1 MDKRSALTRS
11 LLDFNFIPTLNIYMA
26 NKQIIST
33 KNAPSAIGAYSQAVR
48 TGNTVYISGQIPL
61 DPSTMEVVEGGFEAE
76 ARRVFENLKGVAEA
90 SGGSLNDVVRA
101 TIYMLDL
108 ANFAMVNEI
117 MAEYFDEPYPARA
130 AIGVAQLPKGVA
142 IEMDAILELRATQ
155 PTHE

>member
-1 MDKRSALTRS
+1 
-11 LLDFNFIPTLNIYMA
+11 MA

-33 KNAPSAIGAYSQAVR
+33 DKAPSAIGAYSQAVR

-61 DPSTMEVVEGGFEAE
+61 DPATMEVVEGGFEAE

-108 ANFAMVNEI
+108 AHFAKVNEI

-130 AIGVAQLPKGVA
+130 AVGVAQLPKGVA
-142 IEMDAILELRATQ
+142 IEMDAILDLSD
-155 PTHE
+155 

>member
-1 MDKRSALTRS
+1 
-11 LLDFNFIPTLNIYMA
+11 MA
-26 NKQIIST
+26 NKQIINT

-61 DPSTMEVVEGGFEAE
+61 DPVTMEVVGGGFEAE

-90 SGGSLNDVVRA
+90 SGGGLNDVVRA

-108 ANFAMVNEI
+108 SHFAKVNEI

-130 AIGVAQLPKGVA
+130 AVGVAQLPKGVA
-142 IEMDAILELRATQ
+142 IEMDAILDLSD
-155 PTHE
+155 